1 MRHKYIL
8 IIILAVFILATAIHS
23 YAYQTTALTWIGEL
37 MLILMIISILVGIMV
52 VILQSLVGHSLFDPL
67 DSIIEEKKK
76 P

>member
-1 MRHKYIL
+1 MKHKYIL

-23 YAYQTTALTWIGEL
+23 YTYQTTALTWIGEL

-67 DSIIEEKKK
+67 DNIIEEKKK

>member
-67 DSIIEEKKK
+67 DNIIEEKKK